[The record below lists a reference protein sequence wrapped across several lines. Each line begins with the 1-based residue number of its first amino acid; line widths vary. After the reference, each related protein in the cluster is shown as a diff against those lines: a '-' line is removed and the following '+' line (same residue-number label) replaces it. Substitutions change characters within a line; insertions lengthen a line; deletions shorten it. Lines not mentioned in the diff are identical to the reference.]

1 MKIGRTIL
9 TTIVAVIIG
18 IALYKFG
25 VKVYIGSYYDSYG
38 TKAIIQEMIAAPGY
52 MWGNVAL
59 LGWYILSLLNIWD
72 KGEKNE

>member
-9 TTIVAVIIG
+9 TTIVAVIIA

-25 VKVYIGSYYDSYG
+25 IKVYIGSYYDSYG
-38 TKAIIQEMIAAPGY
+38 KEAVIREMIAAPGY
-52 MWGNVAL
+52 MWSNIAL
-59 LGWYILSLLNIWD
+59 LGWYILSLLNIWN